1 MRALTSLPESPDLAD
16 VFRAFPYTV
25 PPLLVYHDYLL
36 RHDRSPFSVAERE
49 LIAAYVSGLNRCDF
63 CYGSHKIIAST
74 FGIEEQVVEGLL
86 VDPATSGVEERL
98 LPVLEYVRVLNESPS
113 RVTDRHRQAILDAGW
128 PEQAVFDAASICGLF
143 NLMNRIVE
151 GMGVKTS
158 AAIQQAQRARHQR
171 SATAQP
177 DPDTYQRYGRR
188 IGILE

>member
-1 MRALTSLPESPDLAD
+1 MSVFTSLPESPDLAD

-25 PPLLVYHDYLL
+25 PPLLVYHDFVL
-36 RHDRSPFSVAERE
+36 RHDRSPFTVGERE

-74 FGIEEQVVEGLL
+74 FGIAEQVVEGLL
-86 VDPATSGVEERL
+86 VDPATSGVERRL
-98 LPVLEYVRVLNESPS
+98 LPVLEFVRVLNESPS
-113 RVTDRHRQAILDAGW
+113 RVTDRHRQAVLDAGW

-158 AAIQQAQRARHQR
+158 AAIQGSQRARHQR
-171 SATAQP
+171 
-177 DPDTYQRYGRR
+177 DPDAAVDTEAYQRYGRR
-188 IGILE
+188 IGIVE